1 MPVLCRVS
9 AVVAESEATAAAARV
24 AGRHTPSPA
33 ELLSKQPVVNGSLER
48 QNVAMKP
55 GESHR
60 VVVAA
65 IEFSDQTNVI
75 IKHGGREWLN
85 EKWRGLRVF
94 SAADDLDLKGTID
107 DFEWWAEDEHGEKLK
122 NPMYLA
128 VVEDDGGERWPI
140 GVASLPEMVL
150 AADDRPAGQR
160 AFGVR

>member
-1 MPVLCRVS
+1 
-9 AVVAESEATAAAARV
+9 
-24 AGRHTPSPA
+24 
-33 ELLSKQPVVNGSLER
+33 
-48 QNVAMKP
+48 
-55 GESHR
+55 

-65 IEFSDQTNVI
+65 IEFSDQANVI
-75 IKHGGREWLN
+75 VKHGGREWLN

-128 VVEDDGGERWPI
+128 VVEDDDGERWPI